1 MMLTCDLLAWEERQ
15 EEEDRTIGDPF
26 HIMGEVMPDLELN
39 EVLVWFIQILKQL
52 IEHGSLVPAR
62 LLQENVTQFISKL
75 PQGVSE
81 RLKAA

>member
-1 MMLTCDLLAWEERQ
+1 
-15 EEEDRTIGDPF
+15 
-26 HIMGEVMPDLELN
+26 MPDLELN

>member
-15 EEEDRTIGDPF
+15 EEDDRNIGDLF
-26 HIMGEVMPDLELN
+26 YIMGEVMPDLELN
-39 EVLVWFIQILKQL
+39 EVKV
-52 IEHGSLVPAR
+52 A
-62 LLQENVTQFISKL
+62 QFISKL

>member
-15 EEEDRTIGDPF
+15 EEDDRNIGDLF
-26 HIMGEVMPDLELN
+26 YIMGEVMPDLELN

-52 IEHGSLVPAR
+52 IEHESLVPAG
-62 LLQENVTQFISKL
+62 LLQEKVAQFISKL